1 MMIKA
6 KLRPKIF
13 VNSCDYIVRSFGFLL
28 CGRLSFLAFGAE
40 RLITMERTFYEQ
52 SHEPHLDLQSIEASL
67 REVQR
72 EFSLISQELNC
83 TREWM
88 DDEVVENLI
97 SGYALINHLLEA
109 KIDLFALGSSSYLFE
124 LNTRVLCGTSEK
136 NRREYHKHIAANNR
150 YFYDRTDAGIHD
162 LYEWYTL
169 QRHEPVWHR
178 AAGIYIRILSE
189 PQVFIE
195 GNDRTG
201 ALVMSYILAKEG
213 YPPFVLTAA
222 NAKAYFES
230 SALIKKLPRNGLANL
245 FRLPRLKSRI
255 AGFLKDQAHSGCLS

>member
-1 MMIKA
+1 MRWWRIFYRVMPLSTNCWK
-6 KLRPKIF
+6 PK
-13 VNSCDYIVRSFGFLL
+13 STCS
-28 CGRLSFLAFGAE
+28 
-40 RLITMERTFYEQ
+40 
-52 SHEPHLDLQSIEASL
+52 PWEAP
-67 REVQR
+67 
-72 EFSLISQELNC
+72 
-83 TREWM
+83 
-88 DDEVVENLI
+88 
-97 SGYALINHLLEA
+97 
-109 KIDLFALGSSSYLFE
+109 LFCLE
-124 LNTRVLCGTSEK
+124 LNTRVLCGTSEQK
-136 NRREYHKHIAANNR
+136 RREYHKHIAANNR
-150 YFYDRTDAGIHD
+150 YFYERTDAGIHD

-213 YPPFVLTAA
+213 QPPFVLTAA

-245 FRLPRLKSRI
+245 FRLPRLKARI
-255 AGFLKDQAHSGCLS
+255 ADFLKDQAHSGSFALGGMHAAVD